1 MTTIIE
7 TINEKVILG
16 DDKGVTSCVERALAE
31 GITAS
36 TILSSALIPPMSE
49 VGRRFEN
56 GEYFVPEMLMAA
68 RAMKAGL
75 KPLKPILAKSQIE
88 PLGRVAIGTVK
99 GDLHD
104 IGKNLVAIMLEG
116 SGLEVIDLGV
126 DVSPAQFV
134 NAVHSGI
141 DIVALSTLLTT
152 TMPQMKA
159 VVETLA
165 GVGLRDRVKVMVGGA
180 PVTQAFAE
188 EIGADA
194 YGKDAGA
201 ATRLA
206 KQFLGIP

>member
-1 MTTIIE
+1 MTSIIE

-16 DDKGVTSCVERALAE
+16 DDKGVSSCVERALAE

-36 TILSSALIPPMSE
+36 IILSSALIPPMGE

-88 PLGRVAIGTVK
+88 PLGKVAIGTVK

-134 NAVHSGI
+134 NAVHSGV

-206 KQFLGIP
+206 KQFIGIP

>member
-16 DDKGVTSCVERALAE
+16 DDKGVSSCVERALAE

-36 TILSSALIPPMSE
+36 IILSSALIPSMSE

-134 NAVHSGI
+134 NAVHSGV

>member
-16 DDKGVTSCVERALAE
+16 DDKGVTSCVEQALAE
-31 GITAS
+31 GISAS
-36 TILSSALIPPMSE
+36 TILDSALIPPMGE

-134 NAVHSGI
+134 SAVHSGVG
-141 DIVALSTLLTT
+141 IVALSTLLTT

-165 GVGLRDRVKVMVGGA
+165 EAGLRDRVKVMVGGA
-180 PVTQAFAE
+180 PITQAFAE

-206 KQFLGIP
+206 KRFLGIP

>member
-16 DDKGVTSCVERALAE
+16 DDKGVASCVERALAE

-36 TILSSALIPPMSE
+36 TILSLALIPPMSE

-75 KPLKPILAKSQIE
+75 KPLKPILAESQTE

-134 NAVHSGI
+134 NAVHSGV

>member
-1 MTTIIE
+1 MTTLIE

-16 DDKGVTSCVERALAE
+16 DDKGVTSCVEQALAE
-31 GITAS
+31 GITAN
-36 TILSSALIPPMSE
+36 TILSSALIPSMSE

-75 KPLKPILAKSQIE
+75 KPLKPILAENQTE

-134 NAVHSGI
+134 NAVHSGV

>member
-16 DDKGVTSCVERALAE
+16 DDKGVASCVERALAE

-36 TILSSALIPPMSE
+36 TLLSLALIPPMSE

-75 KPLKPILAKSQIE
+75 KPLKPILAESQTE

-134 NAVHSGI
+134 NAVHSGV
-141 DIVALSTLLTT
+141 DIVALSALVTT

>member
-1 MTTIIE
+1 MELSQEQRQDVSQWVTE
-7 TINEKVILG
+7 
-16 DDKGVTSCVERALAE
+16 GVGLSDIQKRIKSDF
-31 GITAS
+31 GITM
-36 TILSSALIPPMSE
+36 TYID
-49 VGRRFEN
+49 VRF
-56 GEYFVPEMLMAA
+56 L
-68 RAMKAGL
+68 
-75 KPLKPILAKSQIE
+75 
-88 PLGRVAIGTVK
+88 
-99 GDLHD
+99 
-104 IGKNLVAIMLEG
+104 
-116 SGLEVIDLGV
+116 VIDLGV

-134 NAVHSGI
+134 NAVHSGV

-206 KQFLGIP
+206 KQFLGMP

>member
-1 MTTIIE
+1 MTTIIK

-31 GITAS
+31 GMTAS
-36 TILSSALIPPMSE
+36 TILNSALIPPMGE

-75 KPLKPILAKSQIE
+75 KLLKPILAESHIE

-116 SGLEVIDLGV
+116 SGLEIIDLGV

-134 NAVHSGI
+134 NAVHSGVG
-141 DIVALSTLLTT
+141 IVALSTLLTT

-159 VVETLA
+159 VIETLA
-165 GVGLRDRVKVMVGGA
+165 GAGLRDRVKVMVGGA

-194 YGKDAGA
+194 YGKDASA
-201 ATRLA
+201 ATRLV
-206 KQFLGIP
+206 KQFLEIL